1 MANTYKNIVITPNRD
16 TIANIVPSIQ
26 FSGGDITSNTDI
38 TLKVYTT
45 SNGTLS
51 FEGSAGQLFSITN
64 DLGNSIFSVNDVS
77 GIPAIDVAAN
87 GDIYFVPYGGNV
99 NMSSA
104 GALKIGSNIVLKSIR
119 QNIILGDR
127 AGANV
132 IIGTGSQATI
142 VGYEAMSNTG
152 ANVTGGVAVGYQA
165 LRDVITGNNNIALGD
180 YAGANIT
187 YGSNNLI
194 LGSYTGD
201 LAPIFSTG
209 NNWIV
214 FSGTLGRVKMVVDP
228 NGFVGIANTKPEANL
243 HIGGELFVSLNL
255 VSHLDVIGE
264 VAEFAHDSNSYVQV
278 HVRNANTGSR
288 ASADY
293 VVTADIGTDAS
304 EYIDLGINNSTYNDP
319 TFNIA
324 TAKDGYLY
332 TSNGNLAI
340 GTANVGKNLV
350 FFTGGTLAIN
360 ERMRIGSLGNVG
372 IGTSNPIEKLH
383 IAGGSILANNGTT
396 FSPTT
401 TAWTNAALQA
411 NGAFGGAV
419 AILDGGFGWAMYSQ
433 DLGNTFIMSQGS
445 QGGAVTE
452 RLRIANTGNLM
463 LKGSMSISGN
473 ILVTG
478 TGNAIGYGVG
488 AASNVAQQT
497 SKTTGVTLNRPTGNI
512 ITHGGALTSNAT
524 AAFVVTNS
532 VAGVHDMILVNS
544 RNGNYRVKAYN
555 HTAGAF
561 TIGITNETNGSL
573 SENVTVNFA
582 VVKGATNV

>member
-360 ERMRIGSLGNVG
+360 ERMRIDSWGNVG
-372 IGTSNPIEKLH
+372 IGTANAIEKLTVQ
-383 IAGGSILANNGTT
+383 GSIIANNGLAFT
-396 FSPTT
+396 PTT
-401 TAWTNAALQA
+401 VAWTSAALLA
-411 NGAFGGAV
+411 NGAFGGGLAL
-419 AILDGGFGWAMYSQ
+419 LDGGSGFALYTK
-433 DLGNTFIMSQGS
+433 DFGNTFTISQGS
-445 QGGAVTE
+445 QGTGTNE
-452 RLRIANTGNLM
+452 RMLISNTGNLT
-463 LKGSMSISGN
+463 LIGN
-473 ILVTG
+473 FAATGNLHVTG
-478 TGNAIGYGVG
+478 IGNTIGYGIG
-488 AASNVAQQT
+488 SGSTITQAT
-497 SKTTGVTLNRPTGNI
+497 SKTTGITVNRPTANLV
-512 ITHGGALTSNAT
+512 TAATALTANAT

-532 VAGVHDMILVNS
+532 VVGANDAIVVNS
-544 RNGNYRVKAYN
+544 RNGNYRIKAYN
-555 HTAGAF
+555 QSAGAF
-561 TIGITNETNGSL
+561 TIGLTNETNGSL
-573 SENVTVNFA
+573 SEAVRITFA
-582 VVKGATNV
+582 VIKGQGA